1 MTNRNFLD
9 KYKLFVNIIKTT
21 ILFFLCILLIS
32 CGLTKTG
39 TIADVNYHPNFFTGR
54 AEVPVEN
61 GKTAKIILG
70 REGPSNKVKVI
81 DIKNKYIEK
90 ASARIEPITEKS
102 KDKKVTVDVII
113 KGESKEVQI
122 PEIIKKGYGGV
133 LSLHLKKDIP
143 TLEGMK
149 FEIITSERQAELL
162 AEYSVK
168 EKRYVNEITEGFF
181 IKNFFLVR
189 STVIGEGRELIRGD
203 RGYLY
208 VFKVT
213 LKFENGEINET
224 YIPSSSWFYDGTNK
238 YTLGYITY

>member
-1 MTNRNFLD
+1 MLNSKFLD
-9 KYKLFVNIIKTT
+9 KFNLFVNIIKITV
-21 ILFFLCILLIS
+21 LFFVCILLIS

-143 TLEGMK
+143 IKVIVNVILV
-149 FEIITSERQAELL
+149 ILL
-162 AEYSVK
+162 SIKTYFQLGLRW
-168 EKRYVNEITEGFF
+168 EKI
-181 IKNFFLVR
+181 
-189 STVIGEGRELIRGD
+189 LIFQMLQM
-203 RGYLY
+203 LY
-208 VFKVT
+208 QH
-213 LKFENGEINET
+213 LI
-224 YIPSSSWFYDGTNK
+224 D
-238 YTLGYITY
+238 